1 MDTPKV
7 RTGLGKSD
15 CPGSQGG
22 CRKRGLFKEVR
33 APAFYPDR
41 GTDDGLGTERELER
55 GTEDGTFHVHRL
67 GDSWLWWT
75 HAIIALF
82 I

>member
-41 GTDDGLGTERELER
+41 TGFGTTGGTMVVGTLGGLI
-55 GTEDGTFHVHRL
+55 DRL
-67 GDSWLWWT
+67 L
-75 HAIIALF
+75 
-82 I
+82 

>member
-41 GTDDGLGTERELER
+41 RTRDLCDTALGAYDAEQTNR
-55 GTEDGTFHVHRL
+55 V
-67 GDSWLWWT
+67 SS
-75 HAIIALF
+75 
-82 I
+82 

>member
-41 GTDDGLGTERELER
+41 RTEERRTENEERRTENEETLGETAHFMCTVYFM
-55 GTEDGTFHVHRL
+55 GV
-67 GDSWLWWT
+67 
-75 HAIIALF
+75 AF

>member
-1 MDTPKV
+1 MPAFKSEVIGEGARDKPKV

-33 APAFYPDR
+33 APAFYPD
-41 GTDDGLGTERELER
+41 GAAVKAENLME
-55 GTEDGTFHVHRL
+55 
-67 GDSWLWWT
+67 
-75 HAIIALF
+75 
-82 I
+82 